1 MRKNA
6 EEERVHES
14 APRRAALVLDIAPR
28 GLQQRAERHSG
39 RTRGLARA
47 ATEAEVEM
55 PNVGVGNVEPPFGD
69 GAHEVDTAAR
79 RVHFLAENAVGGTG
93 GQTDTAVH
101 ARSNRIDC
109 SGCRESGLT
118 REWPVQDGH
127 RLRTYRRR
135 GLFKTVTGCVIPVL
149 PPAAMPHVS

>member
-47 ATEAEVEM
+47 ATETEIEM

-79 RVHFLAENAVGGTG
+79 RVHFLAENAIGGTG
-93 GQTDTAVH
+93 RQADPAVH
-101 ARSNRIDC
+101 AGSNRINC
-109 SGCRESGLT
+109 SGVREAGFSPG
-118 REWPVQDGH
+118 WPVQDGH
-127 RLRTYRRR
+127 RLRTYRL
-135 GLFKTVTGCVIPVL
+135 GDLFKGL
-149 PPAAMPHVS
+149 PAAH